1 MSEAESRSDPPLK
14 GQSLSALDPL
24 SLRADRLRVAYG
36 YWLSKREGRLMPSR
50 SDIDPVEIP
59 ALLPYVMLIDVVP
72 EPLDFRYRL
81 IGTAARNIMRRDYT
95 GLLFSE
101 LAGKGAGSVLWHG
114 CELVVRSKMPISMSP
129 PYVGAEPSLK
139 ECENVLL
146 PLSDDR
152 VGVTMIF
159 KVISFERGSTE
170 PLRLWRSNMHPRW
183 FEDRRT

>member
-1 MSEAESRSDPPLK
+1 MSDVESRSDPPLN
-14 GQSLSALDPL
+14 GQNPVLDP
-24 SLRADRLRVAYG
+24 SGLRAERLRTAYG
-36 YWLSKREGRLMPSR
+36 YWQGKRQGRLMPSR

-101 LAGKGAGSVLWHG
+101 IAGKGKGSVLWSG
-114 CELVVRSKMPISMSP
+114 CELVVRSKAPISMSP
-129 PYVGAEPSLK
+129 PYVGTEPSLK
-139 ECENVLL
+139 DCENVLL

-159 KVISFERGSTE
+159 KVISFA
-170 PLRLWRSNMHPRW
+170 
-183 FEDRRT
+183 RR